1 MLITSVNNNH
11 IKELSKL
18 KDKKYRDLTDTYLVE
33 TKHLV
38 EEAYKE
44 NLLEEL
50 ILLENTDYKLDV
62 NTIYVSSDILKK
74 LSNTNSPSS
83 IIGLVRKK
91 KEKPELGSKILI
103 LDNIQDPGNL
113 GTVIRSSVAFNFD
126 TIVLS
131 KDTVD
136 LYNPKVVRATEGMI
150 YKINIIVKDLEEFIK
165 SIKDKYTIYGTNVI
179 NGVNIDSITIRD
191 NIAVVIGNEGQGI
204 SKNISDLCD
213 KNLYIAMSN
222 KCESLNAAV
231 ASSIIMYEL
240 NKDRK

>member
-1 MLITSVNNNH
+1 MIITSVNNNH

-18 KDKKYRDLTDTYLVE
+18 KDKKYRDITNTYLVE

-50 ILLENTDYKLDV
+50 ILLENVDYKLDV
-62 NTIYVSSDILKK
+62 NTTYVSYEVLKK
-74 LSNTNSPSS
+74 LSNTDSPSS
-83 IIGLVRKK
+83 IMGVVKK
-91 KEKPELGSKILI
+91 KMEYDDLGSKILI

-113 GTVIRSSVAFNFD
+113 GTIIRSAVAFNFD

-131 KDTVD
+131 KNTVD
-136 LYNPKVVRATEGMI
+136 LYNPKVVRATEGMM
-150 YKINIIVKDLEEFIK
+150 YKINIIVKELEPFIK
-165 SIKDKYTIYGTNVI
+165 SLKEKYTIYGTNVV
-179 NGVNIDSITIRD
+179 NGTSLDSITIKD
-191 NIAVVIGNEGQGI
+191 NIAVVIGNEGKGV
-204 SKNISDLCD
+204 SKNIENLCD
-213 KNLYIAMSN
+213 SNIYINMSN

-231 ASSIIMYEL
+231 ASSIIMYEI